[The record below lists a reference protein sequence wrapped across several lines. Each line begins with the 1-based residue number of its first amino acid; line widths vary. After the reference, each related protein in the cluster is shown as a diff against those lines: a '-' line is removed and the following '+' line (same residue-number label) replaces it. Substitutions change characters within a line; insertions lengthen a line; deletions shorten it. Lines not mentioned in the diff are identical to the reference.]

1 MLRAVFVLVA
11 VSGCIEDQLVVCAD
25 GVTTCPVGYV
35 CVGDGRC
42 TTSDLRCGDGFL
54 ANGETCDGSALGE
67 ATCQSEGFYGGEL
80 ACSAECGLDTSSCTG
95 RCGDGTLDPVEQCD
109 GSTTTS
115 CFELGSSFGRASCGS
130 DCQPSKAP
138 CLDLGWQ
145 VAYTADA
152 PIVSATWLGDRYF
165 LRLEGGDVIEVDTTG
180 ELNRWPQLVGSAE
193 GTLAGTS
200 RSDVWLVTDGQLAHF
215 DGATWAPV
223 ATGLDTHRLITVTSP
238 TRVVVQGM
246 DLGLLKVATWDGTSW
261 TLSVSDINAARM
273 AASNDEIFIVGRD
286 GLVIRDGGTW
296 ISPPG
301 GTRITDVASDGTT
314 SFAVGDAIYRIRDGA
329 LVIESPRIAASR
341 IRALGDGRFLA
352 FTNLADAYEY
362 DGLTWTK
369 LRTPSVVSTT
379 EIAEAGITTAGRM
392 TLASGQ
398 KLQLAPLRVS
408 DRPER
413 ILWATDD
420 AVWINRDDMLF
431 LNESVLDANP
441 AKRSL
446 AWGTVDPEEGPI
458 VFVVRGNENGAPT
471 TNRCTRLGCATYP
484 IGTNRLADLEG
495 SSASDVWALTE
506 PPTQLHH
513 FDGTSWSQVPVTLPP
528 LTDLAVAAPDDVY
541 FVGPSGTIGHYDG
554 QTVIFSN
561 LGLPPTSAFFSVRA
575 FPDGRAFAVGTAGLF
590 EIVNGAW
597 THVLDPVSAL
607 DLIAGT
613 SPDDLYALGSLAMYH
628 RDDRGWIQVELPD
641 LASAANHLFPTADAL
656 YFDTSGS
663 FTRVA
668 PSPHRPE

>member
-1 MLRAVFVLVA
+1 MLRALLVLVA

-35 CVGDGRC
+35 CVGDGSC

-54 ANGETCDGSALGE
+54 ANGETCDGSALGG

-80 ACSAECGLDTSSCTG
+80 ACSAECGLDTSSCAG
-95 RCGDGTLDPVEQCD
+95 RCGDGALDPVEQCD
-109 GSTTTS
+109 GSTATG

-130 DCQPSKAP
+130 DCQPSTAS

-145 VAYTADA
+145 VTYTAGA
-152 PIVSATWLGDRYF
+152 PIVSAAWLADRYF
-165 LRLEGGDVIEVDTTG
+165 LRLEGGDVIEVDATG
-180 ELNRWPQLVGSAE
+180 ELNRWPQLLGPSE

-215 DGATWAPV
+215 DGATWARV
-223 ATGLDTHRLITVTSP
+223 SSGLDTHRLITVTSP

-246 DLGLLKVATWDGTSW
+246 DLGLLKVAIWDGTSW
-261 TLSVSDINAARM
+261 RLSVSDANAIRI
-273 AASNDEIFIVGRD
+273 AASNDEIFIVGRN
-286 GLVIRDGGTW
+286 GLVIFDGGTW
-296 ISPPG
+296 FEPPDA
-301 GTRITDVASDGTT
+301 TRITDVASDGTS

-329 LVIESPRIAASR
+329 VVLESPVNATRIH
-341 IRALGDGRFLA
+341 ALGEGRFLA
-352 FTNLADAYEY
+352 FTSLAEAYEY
-362 DGLTWTK
+362 DGLTWSQ

-379 EIAEAGITTAGRM
+379 EIAAAGITEAGRM

-408 DRPER
+408 DEPARL
-413 ILWATDD
+413 LWATDD
-420 AVWINRDDMLF
+420 AVWLHRDDML
-431 LNESVLDANP
+431 VLDDLVIDPSP

-446 AWGTVDPEEGPI
+446 AWGTVDPEEGQLL
-458 VFVVRGNENGAPT
+458 FVVRSNEEGAPT
-471 TNRCTRLGCATYP
+471 TNRCTRLGCVTLP
-484 IGTNRLADLEG
+484 IGTNRLADLQG

-506 PPTQLHH
+506 PPTRLHH
-513 FDGTSWSQVPVTLPP
+513 FDGTAWSQVPVNLPT

-541 FVGPSGTIGHYDG
+541 LVGPGGTIAHYDG
-554 QTVIFSN
+554 QTVIFSD
-561 LGLPPTSAFFSVRA
+561 LGLPPTAAFFSVRA

-590 EIVNGAW
+590 ELVDGTW
-597 THVLDPVSAL
+597 THILDPVSTL
-607 DLIAGT
+607 DLIAG
-613 SPDDLYALGSLAMYH
+613 SRPDDLYALGALAMYH
-628 RDDRGWIQVELPD
+628 RDERGWIQVELPD
-641 LASAANHLFPTADAL
+641 LARPATRLFPTDDAL
-656 YFDTSGS
+656 YFDTAAS